1 MRLTLTALLAL
12 GLAACGSPDTQTTVA
27 EPEVVEA
34 APDNTVAIRAAVDA
48 QPDTIKARYD
58 ARHPAE
64 TLEFIGIRPGMT
76 VVDALPGSEGKGWY
90 TGILARTL
98 GEDGKLIGVDYSL
111 DMWPEFGGFADA
123 EFIAGKENWA
133 NEWVAGAE
141 ARAEAGDFGEGAP
154 DFAATTF
161 GGANG
166 QYAEA
171 ADAVLFMRALHNL
184 ARFQNGGG
192 EVGNGGY
199 LDEALSESYAML
211 KPGGIVG
218 VVQHRAPEGEDDVW
232 ADGSNGYLKE
242 SFVVDAFEDAGFE
255 LVRESEVNANPRD
268 VPTSEDSVWRLPPS
282 LATSREDTELK
293 AAMEAVGES
302 DRMTLVFRK
311 PL

>member
-12 GLAACGSPDTQTTVA
+12 GLASCSSPDTRTAVA
-27 EPEVVEA
+27 EPEVIEA
-34 APDNTVAIRAAVDA
+34 APDNSAAIRAAVDA
-48 QPDTIKARYD
+48 QPDSIKARYD

-111 DMWPEFGGFADA
+111 GMWPEFGGFANA

-133 NEWVAGAE
+133 SEWVAGAE

-166 QYAEA
+166 QYAGA

-199 LDEALSESYAML
+199 LDEALSETYAML

-218 VVQHRAPEGEDDVW
+218 VVQHRAPEGEDDAW
-232 ADGSNGYLKE
+232 ADGSNGYLKQ

-255 LVRESEVNANPRD
+255 LLRESEINANPKD

-282 LATSREDTELK
+282 LATSREDAELK